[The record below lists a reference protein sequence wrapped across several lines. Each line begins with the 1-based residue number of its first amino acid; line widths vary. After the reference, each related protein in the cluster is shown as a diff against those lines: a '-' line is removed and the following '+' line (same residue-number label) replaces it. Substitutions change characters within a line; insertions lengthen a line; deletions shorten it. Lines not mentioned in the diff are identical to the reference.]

1 MLIVCQKDYI
11 EDLVDI
17 VMNNADE
24 SSKSVETKLL
34 ALIQSWAFEF
44 SYNRDLRGIAEVYM
58 KLKDSGLDFPQPS
71 EDDLK
76 EADSEDIEA
85 FMRAHEGEEG
95 PVLEVL
101 ETLMENQVITN
112 TEETTEVSDEFNKF
126 LQKRAVRVEI
136 EALREELKKE
146 VESFPDG
153 PEDSFEEEE
162 LENDRA
168 IIEEIEL
175 ELGKAGQEEEVD
187 GEVEE
192 DVTTAEFNNFL
203 SKRARA
209 VS

>member
-1 MLIVCQKDYI
+1 MALVCQKDYI
-11 EDLVDI
+11 EDLVHI
-17 VMNNADE
+17 VTNNEEE
-24 SSKSVETKLL
+24 STRSVQTKLL

-44 SYNRDLRGIAEVYM
+44 SYHRNLRGIAEVYM
-58 KLKDSGLDFPQPS
+58 KLKDSGVSFPQPS

-101 ETLMENQVITN
+101 ETLMENQVN
-112 TEETTEVSDEFNKF
+112 SSTEETTEISDEFNQF

-146 VESFPDG
+146 VESFPD
-153 PEDSFEEEE
+153 PDESFEEEE

-175 ELGKAGQEEEVD
+175 ELGNAGEEGE
-187 GEVEE
+187 EVEE
-192 DVTTAEFNNFL
+192 SEPEDPPG
-203 SKRARA
+203 
-209 VS
+209 

>member
-1 MLIVCQKDYI
+1 MVLVCQKDYI

-17 VMNNADE
+17 VINNEEE
-24 SSKSVETKLL
+24 STRSVQTKLL

-58 KLKDSGLDFPQPS
+58 KLKDSGQDFPQPS

-76 EADSEDIEA
+76 EVDSEDIEA

-101 ETLMENQVITN
+101 ETLMEDQNNTN
-112 TEETTEVSDEFNKF
+112 AEETPEISEEFNKF
-126 LQKRAVRVEI
+126 LQKRAVTVEI
-136 EALREELKKE
+136 EALREEIKKE

-153 PEDSFEEEE
+153 PDDSFEEEE

-175 ELGKAGQEEEVD
+175 ELGKPGQEEEV

-192 DVTTAEFNNFL
+192 DVTTAEFNYFL